1 MCLIIISIF
10 ANMSDKQK
18 LLIALG
24 TNVNQKQ
31 NIQKAMNLLRKTWHD
46 ILFTKSKWTKPIGMD
61 SDLFYNCLAYTKVDE
76 DLPQVQQ
83 KLKNIEKACGNTEA
97 DRVLQKIQMDI
108 DILMFGTRK
117 LHEQDWQR
125 SYIQELIQEIDY

>member
-31 NIQKAMNLLRKTWHD
+31 NIQKAMDLLRKTWHD
-46 ILFTKSKWTKPIGMD
+46 VLFTNLKWTKPIGMD
-61 SDLFYNCLAYTKVDE
+61 TDLFYNCLAYAKVDE
-76 DLPQVQQ
+76 DLSQVQQ
-83 KLKNIEKACGNTEA
+83 ILKNIEKACGNTEA
-97 DRVLQKIQMDI
+97 DRAHQKIQMDI

-125 SYIQELIQEIDY
+125 SYIQKLIQEIDY

>member
-10 ANMSDKQK
+10 ANMSDKQT

-31 NIQKAMNLLRKTWHD
+31 NIQKAMELLRKTWHD

-61 SDLFYNCLAYTKVDE
+61 TDLFYNCLAYAKVDE

-83 KLKNIEKACGNTEA
+83 ILKNIENACGNTEA

-125 SYIQELIQEIDY
+125 SYIKELIQEIDY

>member
-10 ANMSDKQK
+10 ANMSDKQT

-31 NIQKAMNLLRKTWHD
+31 NIQKAMDLLRKTWHE

-61 SDLFYNCLAYTKVDE
+61 TDLFYNCLAYTKVDE

-83 KLKNIEKACGNTEA
+83 ILKNIEKTCGNTEA

-108 DILMFGTRK
+108 DILMFGTHK
-117 LHEQDWQR
+117 LHEHDWQR

>member
-10 ANMSDKQK
+10 TNMSDKQK

-31 NIQKAMNLLRKTWHD
+31 NIQKAMDLLRKTWHD

-61 SDLFYNCLAYTKVDE
+61 TDLFYNCLAYTNVDE
-76 DLPQVQQ
+76 DLSQVQQ
-83 KLKNIEKACGNTEA
+83 ILKNIEKACGNTEI
-97 DRVLQKIQMDI
+97 DRAHQKIQMDI
-108 DILMFGTRK
+108 DILMFGTHK

>member
-31 NIQKAMNLLRKTWHD
+31 NIQKAMDLLRKTWHD
-46 ILFTKSKWTKPIGMD
+46 ILFTKLKWTKPIGMD

-83 KLKNIEKACGNTEA
+83 ILKNIEKTCGNTEV
-97 DRVLQKIQMDI
+97 DRALQKIQMDI
-108 DILMFGTRK
+108 DILMFGTHK
-117 LHEQDWQR
+117 LHEHDWQR

>member
-31 NIQKAMNLLRKTWHD
+31 NIQKAMDLLRKTWHD
-46 ILFTKSKWTKPIGMD
+46 ILFTNLKWTKPIGMD
-61 SDLFYNCLAYTKVDE
+61 TDLFYNCLAYTKVDE
-76 DLPQVQQ
+76 DLSQVQQ
-83 KLKNIEKACGNTEA
+83 ILKNIEKACGNTEIN
-97 DRVLQKIQMDI
+97 RGHQKIQMDI
-108 DILMFGTRK
+108 DILMFGTHK

-125 SYIQELIQEIDY
+125 SYIHELIQEIDY

>member
-31 NIQKAMNLLRKTWHD
+31 NIQKAMDLLRKTWHD
-46 ILFTKSKWTKPIGMD
+46 IMFTNMKWTKPIGMD

-83 KLKNIEKACGNTEA
+83 ILKNIEKACGNTEA

>member
-31 NIQKAMNLLRKTWHD
+31 NIQKAMELLRKTWHD
-46 ILFTKSKWTKPIGMD
+46 ILFTNLKWTKPIGMD
-61 SDLFYNCLAYTKVDE
+61 TDLFYNCLAYTKVDE
-76 DLPQVQQ
+76 DLSQVQQ
-83 KLKNIEKACGNTEA
+83 ILKNIEKACENTEA
-97 DRVLQKIQMDI
+97 DRVHQKIQMDI
-108 DILMFGTRK
+108 DILMFGTHK

>member
-31 NIQKAMNLLRKTWHD
+31 NIQKAMDLLRKTWHD
-46 ILFTKSKWTKPIGMD
+46 ILFTNLKWTKPIGMD
-61 SDLFYNCLAYTKVDE
+61 TDLFCNCLA
-76 DLPQVQQ
+76 L
-83 KLKNIEKACGNTEA
+83 
-97 DRVLQKIQMDI
+97 
-108 DILMFGTRK
+108 
-117 LHEQDWQR
+117 
-125 SYIQELIQEIDY
+125 SLIHI

>member
-31 NIQKAMNLLRKTWHD
+31 NIQKAMDLLRKTWHD

-61 SDLFYNCLAYTKVDE
+61 TDLFYNCLAYAKVDE
-76 DLPQVQQ
+76 DLSQVQ
-83 KLKNIEKACGNTEA
+83 KILKNIEKACGNTEA
-97 DRVLQKIQMDI
+97 DRALQKIQMDI
-108 DILMFGTRK
+108 DILMFGTHK

>member
-31 NIQKAMNLLRKTWHD
+31 NIQKAMDLLRKTWHD

-61 SDLFYNCLAYTKVDE
+61 TDLFYNCLAYTKVDE
-76 DLPQVQQ
+76 DLSQVQQ
-83 KLKNIEKACGNTEA
+83 ILKNIEKACGNTET
-97 DRVLQKIQMDI
+97 DRALQKIQMDI
-108 DILMFGTRK
+108 DILMFGTHK